1 MHVIKSWHVMPRIS
15 SETNEDL
22 GQYSPL
28 SNQLLHNRGVRT
40 VTEREQFLS
49 KGQDLLED
57 TSLLPN
63 ITSAIK
69 RIKLALEQK
78 ESISVFGD
86 FDADGTTGTALLA
99 EGLETLGANVIP
111 YIPHRVKEGHG
122 LSESAIKFL
131 NEQGVSLIIT
141 VDCGITSSK
150 EISIANSLGIDTI
163 VTDHHPVVDIIPD
176 ALAIINP
183 HLSGS
188 KYPFTGLAG
197 VGLAFKL
204 VQALFED
211 MNIPWDKRLLQM
223 AALGT
228 ITDVTPLIKEN
239 RYIVSEGIKSMNED
253 PITGLKELL
262 RMGGEYQY
270 TVDSESI
277 SFFIGPRINA
287 AGRLDDPMLSY
298 RLLRAQSTSEAS
310 DLAKKLDALNLE
322 RRDLTKNAMDI
333 AEQKI
338 TSSHLEKHILIL
350 SDEAFTPGIAGLVAS
365 RVVDSHH
372 KPTIVISLDGQTGRA
387 SARSTLGFDISSAIE
402 ECADLLISGG
412 GHPRAAGFTIKKE
425 NILALESRL
434 FAIAERDVDKSL
446 SPSLNIDAYIKFEAL
461 NTSNLQFLTEL
472 EPYGEG
478 NPKPLFISK
487 NVLVLDWATVG
498 SQGQHIRFTFKQGNE
513 TWNGI
518 AFNQG
523 SKLTEEDLRNNAAID
538 IVYSV
543 GTNKWRGKTETRL
556 VVEDF
561 KVS

>member
-15 SETNEDL
+15 SKTNEDL

-40 VTEREQFLS
+40 VTERERFLS

-57 TSLLPN
+57 PSLLPN

-69 RIKLALEQK
+69 RIKLALDKK
-78 ESISVFGD
+78 ELISVFGD

-99 EGLETLGANVIP
+99 EGLETIGANVIP

-122 LSESAIKFL
+122 LSEPAIKFL
-131 NEQGVSLIIT
+131 DNQGVSLIIT
-141 VDCGITSSK
+141 VDCGITSSE

-183 HLSGS
+183 NLPDS

-204 VQALFED
+204 VQALFD
-211 MNIPWDKRLLQM
+211 YMNIPWDKRLLQM

-253 PITGLKELL
+253 PITGLQALL
-262 RMGGEYQY
+262 RIGGDYQR

-298 RLLRAQSTSEAS
+298 KLLRSQSTSEAS

-322 RRDLTKNAMDI
+322 RRDLTKSAMDI
-333 AEQKI
+333 AEQKM
-338 TSSHLEKHILIL
+338 TESDLEKHILIL

-372 KPTIVISLDGQTGRA
+372 KPLSL
-387 SARSTLGFDISSAIE
+387 I
-402 ECADLLISGG
+402 
-412 GHPRAAGFTIKKE
+412 
-425 NILALESRL
+425 
-434 FAIAERDVDKSL
+434 
-446 SPSLNIDAYIKFEAL
+446 
-461 NTSNLQFLTEL
+461 
-472 EPYGEG
+472 
-478 NPKPLFISK
+478 
-487 NVLVLDWATVG
+487 
-498 SQGQHIRFTFKQGNE
+498 HI
-513 TWNGI
+513 
-518 AFNQG
+518 
-523 SKLTEEDLRNNAAID
+523 
-538 IVYSV
+538 
-543 GTNKWRGKTETRL
+543 
-556 VVEDF
+556 
-561 KVS
+561 

>member
-57 TSLLPN
+57 PSLLPN

-122 LSESAIKFL
+122 LSEPAIKFL
-131 NEQGVSLIIT
+131 NEQGISLIIT

-183 HLSGS
+183 HLPGS
-188 KYPFTGLAG
+188 EYPFTGLAG

-204 VQALFED
+204 VQALYED

-223 AALGT
+223 AAVGT

-287 AGRLDDPMLSY
+287 AGRLDDPILSY

-338 TSSHLEKHILIL
+338 TPSHLEKHILIL

-446 SPSLNIDAYIKFEAL
+446 SPSLDIDAYIKLEAL

-523 SKLTEEDLRNNAAID
+523 RKLTEENLRNNAAID

>member
-1 MHVIKSWHVMPRIS
+1 MPRIS